1 MPFDDRTFPS
11 LEAASL
17 RRTRH
22 LVAAWLFL
30 MAFMIW
36 GMVVLGGATRLSGS
50 GLSIMEWAPLSGAL
64 PPLTHASWQH
74 YFDLYKTIPQ
84 YALLHPGMTLAG
96 FQKIFWL
103 EWAHRNWG
111 RLMGVVFL
119 VPLIWFAVTGAI
131 RRGLVLR
138 LAAFFALGGL
148 QGAVGWFMVMSGFQP
163 DSTAVSPYRLVIHL
177 ALGLA
182 LFAGVFWT
190 ALTTLSPVP
199 DSIAGGATLRRMAVA
214 ATGLIGLTILAGG
227 FTAGLHA
234 GLAYNTFPLMDGRL
248 VPAGYFQ
255 PGLHPLIRNLMENVT
270 AVQFD
275 HRVLASLTALLV
287 LATVTFGLRQTWRD
301 RHSSRLPGWQ
311 PPPPPNICWGW
322 PRCCPWWRC
331 RWRCCIR
338 PAR

>member
-1 MPFDDRTFPS
+1 
-11 LEAASL
+11 
-17 RRTRH
+17 
-22 LVAAWLFL
+22 
-30 MAFMIW
+30 
-36 GMVVLGGATRLSGS
+36 
-50 GLSIMEWAPLSGAL
+50 
-64 PPLTHASWQH
+64 
-74 YFDLYKTIPQ
+74 
-84 YALLHPGMTLAG
+84 
-96 FQKIFWL
+96 
-103 EWAHRNWG
+103 
-111 RLMGVVFL
+111 MGVAFL

-138 LAAFFALGGL
+138 LAVFFMLGGL
-148 QGAVGWFMVMSGFQP
+148 QGAVGWFMVLSGFQP
-163 DSTAVSPYRLVIHL
+163 DSTAVSPYRLVFHL

-199 DSIAGGATLRRMAVA
+199 DSIAGGAMLRRMATAV
-214 ATGLIGLTILAGG
+214 TCLIALTILAGG

-301 RHSSRLPGWQ
+301 RLPQPALFSLAWMAASASTQYLLGVATLLSVVALPLAVLHQACAVMLLASALAVTHSLRG
-311 PPPPPNICWGW
+311 
-322 PRCCPWWRC
+322 
-331 RWRCCIR
+331 
-338 PAR
+338 AR